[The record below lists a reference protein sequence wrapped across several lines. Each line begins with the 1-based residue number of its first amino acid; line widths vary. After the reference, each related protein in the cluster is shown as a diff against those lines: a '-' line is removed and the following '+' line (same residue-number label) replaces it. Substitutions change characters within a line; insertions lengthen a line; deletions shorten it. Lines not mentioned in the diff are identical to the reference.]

1 MSNGKASSATT
12 TIIVALET
20 MAQELSCFVIYPVVG
35 ALRRRKHLLVAGL
48 GVMSISAP
56 LLIILVPIFRGRW
69 FDYAGVMPW
78 HRQGGHIG

>member
-1 MSNGKASSATT
+1 MSNGNASSATT

-20 MAQELSCFVIYPVVG
+20 MAQELSCFVICPVAG
-35 ALRRRKHLLVAGL
+35 ALWRRKYLLVAGL
-48 GVMSISAP
+48 GVMSISAT
-56 LLIILVPIFRGRW
+56 LLIILVPIVRGRR